1 MAHQHVMTNYM
12 EHGFCLNWEKSL
24 VFLHVGSDIITGI
37 SYYSIP
43 IAMFYFAYKRRDIP
57 FIRLFLMFAVFILS
71 CGTTHFF
78 AAYTIYRPEYW
89 MEGYV
94 KAFTALVSAL
104 TAVIFIPRI
113 PDAINFPSIVKT
125 LEEVKKLNSE
135 LADQGNKLA
144 SIINGT
150 NDAVFI
156 KDVNGCYTVVNDE
169 VVRLFGKP
177 RSEIIG
183 LNDTHFF
190 QPEDAQSLMNVDK
203 EIMVG
208 KSVSTKEERITI
220 LGKQKVYQATK
231 GPVYDIS
238 GDIIGMFGISR
249 DITELKQSEELIRES
264 ERQHR
269 TILQTAMEG
278 FWLVDPELRLLEVNE
293 AYCRMSGYSE
303 QELLTMRVSDLE
315 AKETIEETVARAE
328 KIMAHGG
335 DRFESI
341 HSRKDG
347 SPLHVEI
354 SIKYLPL
361 ESGHFAVFLH
371 DITERKNAEQSLVEA
386 KTFTENAL
394 NTVPDIFYSFDL
406 NGRFI
411 SWNKT
416 FSRVSGYSDQE
427 LSTMSPADFFLGDDI
442 QSISDVVERIF
453 QEGSSIEEAFFVTK
467 DGRKIPCEFS
477 GSILR
482 DSNDNIIGF
491 TGIGRD
497 ISDRK
502 HAEEERIK
510 LESQLHQAQKMESVG
525 SLAGGVAHDFNNKL
539 SVILGHTYLALTE
552 SDQDKVH
559 DSLEEIRKATEQS
572 ADLTRQ
578 LLAFARKQTIAPKV
592 IDLNETVTG
601 MFKMLNRL
609 IGEDIHLMWQQAAGL
624 WLLKFDPSQIDQ
636 ILANL
641 CVNARDAI
649 TKNGKITIE
658 TGNSVIDEKY
668 AAKNLD
674 SIPGEY
680 VTLAV
685 SDNGC
690 GMDKETLNRIF
701 EPFFTTKEAG
711 KGTGLGLATV
721 FGIVKQNKGFINVYS
736 EPALGTTFTI
746 YLPRFIGDT
755 VQTQND
761 NVAMPASLGHE
772 TILLVED
779 ELAIL
784 NMATKILTNLGYSVL
799 QANTPAEAIRLA
811 KEHVGTISLLI
822 TDVIMPN
829 MNGKDLALDLQSL
842 NPRLKCLYMS
852 GYTADAISQ
861 HGVLDEGV
869 HFIQKPFSLPDL
881 ATKVREILGE

>member
-1 MAHQHVMTNYM
+1 M

-57 FIRLFLMFAVFILS
+57 FFKVFVMFAIFILS

-94 KAFTALVSAL
+94 KAFTAIVSAL
-104 TAVIFIPRI
+104 TAAIFIPRI
-113 PDAINFPSIVKT
+113 PEAINFPNIVNT
-125 LEEVKKLNSE
+125 LEEVKKLNIE
-135 LADQGNKLA
+135 LADQGNRLA

-150 NDAVFI
+150 NDAIFI
-156 KDVNGCYTVVNDE
+156 KNVNGCYTVVNDE
-169 VVRLFGKP
+169 VVRLFDRP

-183 LNDTHFF
+183 FDDTHFF

-208 KSVSTKEERITI
+208 KRVSTKEERITI
-220 LGKQKVYQATK
+220 LGKRKIYLATK

-238 GDIIGMFGISR
+238 GNVIGLFGISR
-249 DITELKQSEELIRES
+249 DITELRQSEEFIRES
-264 ERQHR
+264 EKQHR
-269 TILQTAMEG
+269 AILQTAMEG
-278 FWLVDPELRLLEVNE
+278 FWLVDSERRLLEVNE
-293 AYCRMSGYSE
+293 AYCQMSGYSE
-303 QELLTMRVSDLE
+303 QELLTMCVSDLE
-315 AKETIEETVARAE
+315 ANETAEETATRVE
-328 KIMAHGG
+328 NIKKNGE
-335 DRFESI
+335 DRFETR
-341 HSRKDG
+341 HRRKDG
-347 SPLHVEI
+347 SMFHVEA
-354 SIKYLPL
+354 SIKYLPINN
-361 ESGHFAVFLH
+361 GRFAVFLY
-371 DITERKNAEQSLVEA
+371 DMSRRK
-386 KTFTENAL
+386 K
-394 NTVPDIFYSFDL
+394 
-406 NGRFI
+406 
-411 SWNKT
+411 
-416 FSRVSGYSDQE
+416 
-427 LSTMSPADFFLGDDI
+427 
-442 QSISDVVERIF
+442 
-453 QEGSSIEEAFFVTK
+453 
-467 DGRKIPCEFS
+467 
-477 GSILR
+477 
-482 DSNDNIIGF
+482 
-491 TGIGRD
+491 
-497 ISDRK
+497 
-502 HAEEERIK
+502 AEEESVK
-510 LESQLHQAQKMESVG
+510 LESQLHQAQKIESVG

-539 SVILGHTYLALTE
+539 TVILGHACLALIA
-552 SDQDKVH
+552 SDPDKVR
-559 DSLEEIRKATEQS
+559 DSLEEIRKAAEQS

-578 LLAFARKQTIAPKV
+578 LLAFARKQTISPKV
-592 IDLNETVTG
+592 LDLNETVSG
-601 MFKMLNRL
+601 MLKMLNRL
-609 IGEDIHLMWQQAAGL
+609 IGEDIHLNWQPAADL

-649 TKNGKITIE
+649 TKDGKITIE
-658 TGNSVIDEKY
+658 TGNSVIDENY

-674 SIPGEY
+674 AIPGEY
-680 VTLAV
+680 VTITV

-690 GMDKETLNRIF
+690 GMDRKTLNRIF
-701 EPFFTTKEAG
+701 EPFFTTKESG

-746 YLPRFIGDT
+746 YLPRYIGNA
-755 VQTQND
+755 VQPRND
-761 NVAMPASLGHE
+761 NMTMPAPLGHE

-779 ELAIL
+779 EIAIL
-784 NMATKILTNLGYSVL
+784 NMATSMLTKQGYSVL

-811 KEHVGTISLLI
+811 NEHVGTISLLI

-861 HGVLDEGV
+861 HGVLDEEV

-881 ATKVREILGE
+881 ATKVREVLGE